1 MKLRGRS
8 KKYKTEKP
16 IPRTEAIHSLES
28 AAQFVL
34 EITSRIE
41 LSTPQKK
48 LI

>member
-1 MKLRGRS
+1 LKLKGRS

-28 AAQFVL
+28 AEQFVL

-41 LSTPQKK
+41 RTAPQKN
-48 LI
+48 